1 MKSVLDPML
10 TSVEVDLRQA
20 TGPNSCPIRQRT
32 EPLWLSGFL
41 AARSDCQCTRMDSA
55 ARPALLP
62 LSSVTIRMKRILRTT
77 NHAALQDA
85 ADLVRFSCPVLTANL
100 D

>member
-1 MKSVLDPML
+1 
-10 TSVEVDLRQA
+10 
-20 TGPNSCPIRQRT
+20 
-32 EPLWLSGFL
+32 
-41 AARSDCQCTRMDSA
+41 MDSA